1 MHILALTHLFY
12 PARGGTELALKEWAC
27 TLAGKGHRLTVVTS
41 NQITLEDFRNP
52 LPDTALAEEE
62 LWKGIRIIRLP
73 LLPRQ
78 RLLLAKLG
86 ALALRSRLPGG
97 DRIWFMNQLPY
108 LPGMIRTACELKPD
122 LIYAVPFP
130 TATIYYASVA
140 ARKLGCP
147 WVIQPHL
154 HVRDINAS
162 LERILRWIFPKASA
176 ILTNTRA
183 EKNYLTQKGIAA
195 EKIHP
200 LGQGIDLAPLA
211 GKEHGRF
218 RNRYGL
224 KNAPVLLF
232 LGRKVEHKGIGTI
245 LEAMPGLWEKNP
257 ETVLVLSGQSSPYFQ
272 NFFATHPLSG
282 DRRIICLDNFPDTD
296 KADLLEA
303 CDVLILPS
311 QVESFGVVFLEAW
324 SKGKPVIGA
333 RVPAV
338 EEIIS
343 PEEDGLLVP
352 YGDPQALSQAVERLL
367 KNPALRKTMGEKGR
381 VKVLEKY
388 EITKVADRMEALF
401 LSLCR
406 SGDSKSY
413 LS

>member
-12 PARGGTELALKEWAC
+12 PARGGTELALQEWAC

-52 LPDTALAEEE
+52 LPNTTLSREE
-62 LWKGIRIIRLP
+62 LWKGIRIIRLSLSP
-73 LLPRQ
+73 GQ
-78 RLLLAKLG
+78 RSILAKLG

-108 LPGMIRTACELKPD
+108 LPRMIRTACDLKPD

-162 LERILRWIFPKASA
+162 LETILRWIFPRASA
-176 ILTNTRA
+176 ILTNTWA
-183 EKNYLTQKGIAA
+183 EKNYLAQKGIP
-195 EKIHP
+195 EKIIHP
-200 LGQGIDLAPLA
+200 LGQGIDLDPLA
-211 GKEHGRF
+211 GGEKGRF

-224 KNAPVLLF
+224 KDGPILLF
-232 LGRKVEHKGIGTI
+232 LGRKVEHKGIDTI
-245 LEAMPGLWEKNP
+245 LEAMPAIWKQNP
-257 ETVLVLSGQSSPYFQ
+257 ETVLVLAGQSSPYFQ
-272 NFFATHPLSG
+272 NFFPAHPLFH
-282 DRRIICLDNFPDTD
+282 DRHIICLDNFPDTD

-333 RVPAV
+333 RIPAV
-338 EEIIS
+338 EEMIR

-352 YGDPQALSQAVERLL
+352 YGDPQALSQAVVRLL
-367 KNPALRKTMGEKGR
+367 KDPELRKAMGEKGR
-381 VKVLEKY
+381 RKVFEKY
-388 EITKVADRMEALF
+388 EIAKVADQMEALF

-406 SGDSKSY
+406 S
-413 LS
+413 